1 MLQDAADYIDE
12 IKSLLI
18 SAPFVVDVEIL
29 REEAVGRDGLYRLRA
44 KLADGTELQM
54 FERFELAGHAE
65 VATGKYSF
73 HWQRADGTLL
83 KRWDNAPHHP
93 ELSSFPHHIHDGR
106 EENVVPGAP
115 MNGAQIFKLFEN
127 MFL

>member
-1 MLQDAADYIDE
+1 MHDAADYIDE

-29 REEAVGRDGLYRLRA
+29 REEAIGNDGLYRLRA

-54 FERFELAGHAE
+54 FERFSLVEHISI
-65 VATGKYSF
+65 VVGKYSF
-73 HWQRADGTLL
+73 HWQQGNGTLL

-93 ELSSFPHHIHDGR
+93 EISTFPHHIHDGR
-106 EENVVPGAP
+106 EENVMSGAP
-115 MNGAQIFKLFEN
+115 MNGAQILKLIEN
-127 MFL
+127 MLL

>member
-1 MLQDAADYIDE
+1 MLQDAVDYIDE

-18 SAPFVVDVEIL
+18 SAPFVEDVEIL
-29 REEAVGRDGLYRLRA
+29 REETVGSDGLYRLRA

-54 FERFELAGHAE
+54 FERFALAGHAE
-65 VATGKYSF
+65 VVTGKYSF
-73 HWQRADGTLL
+73 HWQRVDGTLL

-115 MNGAQIFKLFEN
+115 MNGVQILKLFEN